1 MANNHNNLISEARI
15 TRFIRPSLMGLIL
28 LSLSSPAW
36 AGETPEKIFITADHM
51 KMNIETGNST
61 YTGQVKIS
69 QGKLVLTGDK
79 VTLEQG
85 TEQLER
91 LIVTGK
97 PARYHHLT
105 ETGETIEA
113 ESEHMVYT
121 ASQNT
126 LVMTINA
133 HLKQPD
139 HQLSSQKIV
148 YNTEKKIVIAGGDND
163 TPDNGSKPTGNQRVN
178 ITLTPKEATTEQ

>member
-1 MANNHNNLISEARI
+1 MRNNHNNQTSERI
-15 TRFIRPSLMGLIL
+15 IRFIRPLPVVL
-28 LSLSSPAW
+28 LLLNLFNHAW
-36 AGETPEKIFITADHM
+36 AAEAPEKIFITADHM

-61 YTGQVKIS
+61 YTGHVKIS
-69 QGKLVLTGDK
+69 QGELVLTGDK

-85 TEQLER
+85 NEELER

-97 PARYHHLT
+97 PARYNHQT

-121 ASQNT
+121 ASKNT
-126 LVMTINA
+126 LVMTTNA

-148 YNTEKKIVIAGGDND
+148 YNTEKKIVIAGGDKN
-163 TPDNGSKPTGNQRVN
+163 TPNNGSQPTSNQRVN
-178 ITLTPKEATTEQ
+178 ITLTPQEATTKQ

>member
-1 MANNHNNLISEARI
+1 
-15 TRFIRPSLMGLIL
+15 MGLIL
-28 LSLSSPAW
+28 LSLYAPAW

-51 KMNIETGNST
+51 KMNIETGDST
-61 YTGQVKIS
+61 YTGHVKIS

-85 TEQLER
+85 TAQLER

-97 PARYHHLT
+97 PARYNHLT
-105 ETGETIEA
+105 ETGESIEA
-113 ESEHMVYT
+113 ESEHMIYT
-121 ASQNT
+121 ASKNT

-133 HLKQPD
+133 HLRQPD

-148 YNTEKKIVIAGGDND
+148 YNTEKKIVIAGRSND
-163 TPDNGSKPTGNQRVN
+163 APVNGSKPPGNQRVN
-178 ITLTPKEATTEQ
+178 ITLTPKEATTEK

>member
-1 MANNHNNLISEARI
+1 MGNDHNNQIGERI

-28 LSLSSPAW
+28 LSLCGHSW

-61 YTGQVKIS
+61 YTGHVKIS

-85 TEQLER
+85 NEALER

-97 PARYHHLT
+97 PARYNHQT

-121 ASQNT
+121 ASKNT

-139 HQLSSQKIV
+139 HQLSSQKII
-148 YNTEKKIVIAGGDND
+148 YNTKKKIVIAGGKSN
-163 TPDNGSKPTGNQRVN
+163 TPSNGSQPTGSQRVN
-178 ITLTPKEATTEQ
+178 ITLTPKAQEATTE

>member
-1 MANNHNNLISEARI
+1 MGNNHNNQICDRI
-15 TRFIRPSLMGLIL
+15 TSFVRPSLVGLL
-28 LSLSSPAW
+28 LLNLFSYAW
-36 AGETPEKIFITADHM
+36 AGEAPEKIFITADYM
-51 KMNIETGNST
+51 KMNIETGSST
-61 YTGQVKIS
+61 YTGHVKIS

-85 TEQLER
+85 NEELER

-97 PARYHHLT
+97 PARYNHQT

-121 ASQNT
+121 ASKNT
-126 LVMTINA
+126 LVMTTNA

-148 YNTEKKIVIAGGDND
+148 YNTEKKIVMAGGDKK
-163 TPDNGSKPTGNQRVN
+163 TPSNGSQPTSNQRVN
-178 ITLTPKEATTEQ
+178 ITLTPQDATTEK

>member
-1 MANNHNNLISEARI
+1 MGNNDHNQISDRL
-15 TRFIRPSLMGLIL
+15 TRFIRPSLIGLML
-28 LSLSSPAW
+28 LNVFSHVW

-61 YTGQVKIS
+61 YTGRVKIS

-85 TEQLER
+85 NDALKR

-97 PARYHHLT
+97 PARYNHLT
-105 ETGETIEA
+105 ETGESIEA

-121 ASQNT
+121 ASKNT

-148 YNTEKKIVIAGGDND
+148 YNTKNKIVIAGADKN
-163 TPDNGSKPTGNQRVN
+163 THSNGSKPTGNQRVN
-178 ITLTPKEATTEQ
+178 ITLTPQESTTKK

>member
-1 MANNHNNLISEARI
+1 MGNKRNNFICNETKNLIRGFFS
-15 TRFIRPSLMGLIL
+15 GLL
-28 LSLSSPAW
+28 LLNTLSPAW
-36 AGETPEKIFITADHM
+36 AVETPEKIFITADHM

-61 YTGQVKIS
+61 YTGHVKIT
-69 QGKLVLTGDK
+69 QGELILTGDT

-85 TEQLER
+85 KEKLER

-97 PARYHHLT
+97 PARYNHLT
-105 ETGETIEA
+105 ATNETIKA

-121 ASQNT
+121 ASKNT

-148 YNTEKKIVIAGGDND
+148 YDTEKKIVIAGGNNQSSDNA
-163 TPDNGSKPTGNQRVN
+163 NQRVN
-178 ITLTPKEATTEQ
+178 ITLTPKEFETNKSEK

>member
-1 MANNHNNLISEARI
+1 MGNKRDN
-15 TRFIRPSLMGLIL
+15 FICNKTKSLVCAFFSGLL
-28 LSLSSPAW
+28 LLNTLSSAW
-36 AGETPEKIFITADHM
+36 AVETPEKIFITADYM

-61 YTGQVKIS
+61 YTGHVKIT
-69 QGKLVLTGDK
+69 QGKLILTGET
-79 VTLEQG
+79 VTLEQDK
-85 TEQLER
+85 EELER

-97 PARYHHLT
+97 PARYNHLT

-121 ASQNT
+121 ASKNT
-126 LVMTINA
+126 LVMTTNA

-148 YNTEKKIVIAGGDND
+148 YDTEKKIVIAGGNNQS
-163 TPDNGSKPTGNQRVN
+163 PGNANQRVN
-178 ITLTPKEATTEQ
+178 ITLTPKESEK